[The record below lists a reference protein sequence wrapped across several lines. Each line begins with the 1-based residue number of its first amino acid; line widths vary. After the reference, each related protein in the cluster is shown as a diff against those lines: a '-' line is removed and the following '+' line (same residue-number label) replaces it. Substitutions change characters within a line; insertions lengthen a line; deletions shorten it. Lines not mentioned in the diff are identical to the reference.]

1 MAPVVPLQPVAPDS
15 KPPFVTRSVALLV
28 PTVRVALF
36 DVAVTAG
43 EDESVTVALKTAPL
57 SAATVVKL

>member
-1 MAPVVPLQPVAPDS
+1 MVPLQPVAPDS
-15 KPPFVTRSVALLV
+15 NPPFVTRSVALLV
-28 PTVRVALF
+28 PTVSVALF

-43 EDESVTVALKTAPL
+43 EDESVTVALNTAPL